1 MIRYL
6 ELKLYEK
13 TKDTQSDILYAQ
25 WNYDKRLIPNALQAI
40 SNLFPH
46 YSLHDESHSIAIIN
60 NIVRIVG
67 KENIEKLSAIDLWL
81 ILEASYYHDIGMV
94 VSSDKLSQAI
104 NSSDFI
110 QFFKGLQQ
118 DKKNSLFDSANLF
131 EIESNKIKYKNDY
144 FNLEIFEGI
153 KYILAEYFR
162 RFHAGRSKEIIN
174 NPTEELSLFSPRGII
189 APRIFNLLGE
199 ICACHTKDFTEV
211 MKLPFSEVGIDTEDA
226 HPRYIACLLRIGDL
240 LDLDNNRFSEVILRT
255 LSKIPLDTLNHKSKH
270 LSIESFRADR
280 KLIEITARCKD
291 YDTANVT
298 QHWFNYLNSEISNQM
313 IKWNNIVPNKDLG
326 YLPTVGDLKVDL
338 FGYDRIDGK
347 NKPRFS
353 VDTDKALGLLQG
365 AGLYDG
371 AYQCIREIL
380 QNSVDASLIR
390 MWLEYKDLK
399 DFSSPHNI
407 DFLNLVSNFPIK
419 VKVYQNGVEDI
430 WQNWKIV
437 IEDIGT
443 GISSKDLMFLMN
455 TGSSSKNKERI
466 AIIDSMPDWMRPS
479 GTFGIGFQSV
489 FMLTETV
496 KLETKSFFDEQLQHI
511 ELNSPNSIKDGD
523 ILIQKKESTHAAKP
537 GTKLS
542 FNYQTLAIPD
552 RYSIKGEHKNA
563 SRIAHNY
570 DPFSH
575 DSLDIELGKVFDE
588 IFDFSSKCYFP
599 IELYIEDEKIET
611 TSVNGKK
618 FEFFDSNNS
627 LELNFHFETK
637 KIGYGISTY
646 YKNQITEND
655 LHSWFRGLSVLGF
668 SVNIHQEKASEVLT
682 LNRNKIKPEFH
693 QKLFNQLLDSAFKII
708 VENFDNIFKTEE
720 ERAVGSMFLHF
731 YSDNEI
737 VKKYDISPYNHW
749 EQLKISIGKSS
760 FKMKE
765 LLNEVKFLKL
775 IYDNIID
782 SKIGDLYKLENN
794 TLEITLKGGYPSFE
808 YTKFL
813 LFKAGDYFTSVSKSE
828 SKKPNIKEI
837 TFSKEKQS
845 SPIPETDMIKVLTSI
860 KKGYVYSA
868 RVFIPC
874 LEKYFSLRIKDNVRK
889 SYVYHYVIDNN
900 IYLPFPKMISPFIHE
915 ENAEEK
921 SILKVVIN
929 EKLIDWVYENRY
941 DNKTTKEQ
949 IRNSYDSFI
958 KEFDINE
965 INNQSATPFD

>member
-1 MIRYL
+1 MIKYL
-6 ELKLYEK
+6 EEKLYEK

-46 YSLHDESHSIAIIN
+46 YSLHDESHSISIIN

-94 VSSDKLSQAI
+94 VSADKLSQAI
-104 NSSDFI
+104 NSADFI
-110 QFFKGLQQ
+110 QFFNELKQ
-118 DKKNSLFDSANLF
+118 DKKSSLFDSANLF

-153 KYILAEYFR
+153 KFILAEYFR

-174 NPTEELSLFSPRGII
+174 NPTTELSLYSPRGII

-211 MKLPFSEVGIDTEDA
+211 LKLPFCEVGIDTEDA

-270 LSIESFRADR
+270 LSIETFRADR

-338 FGYDRIDGK
+338 LDYDRIDGK
-347 NKPRFS
+347 NKPKFS
-353 VDTDKALGLLQG
+353 VDTNKALGLLQG

-399 DFSSPHNI
+399 DFSSPHKQ
-407 DFLNLVSNFPIK
+407 DFLNLVANFPIK
-419 VKVYQNGVEDI
+419 VKVYQNGVEDS
-430 WQNWKIV
+430 WQNWKII

-443 GISSKDLMFLMN
+443 GISKKDLNYLMN
-455 TGSSSKNKERI
+455 TGSSSKNKERT
-466 AIIDSMPDWMRPS
+466 AIIDSMPNWMRPS

-489 FMLTETV
+489 FMLTDSV
-496 KLETKSFFDEQLQHI
+496 KLETKSFFDEQFQYI
-511 ELNSPNSIKDGD
+511 ELNSPNSDKDGD
-523 ILIQKKESTHAAKP
+523 ILIQKKKSTHATKP
-537 GTKLS
+537 GTKLT
-542 FNYQTLAIPD
+542 FNYKTQAIPD

-563 SRIAHNY
+563 SRIANNY

-599 IELYIEDEKIET
+599 IELYSEDEKIET
-611 TSVNGKK
+611 NSAHEQI
-618 FEFFDSNNS
+618 FQFFDPINS
-627 LELNFHFETK
+627 LEFNIHFGK
-637 KIGYGISTY
+637 KEESYRTFTY
-646 YKNQITEND
+646 YKNQKAENN
-655 LHSWFRGLSVLGF
+655 LRIEFLGF
-668 SVNIHQEKASEVLT
+668 SINIHQEKATEVLT
-682 LNRNKIKPEFH
+682 LNRNKIKPDF
-693 QKLFNQLLDSAFKII
+693 QNKLYYQLLDSAFKII
-708 VENFDNIFKTEE
+708 VENFNDIFKTEE
-720 ERAVGSMFLHF
+720 EKGIGSMFLYF
-731 YSDNEI
+731 YSENEI
-737 VKKYDISPYNHW
+737 VKKYDV
-749 EQLKISIGKSS
+749 SS
-760 FKMKE
+760 FKHWENLIITIGDSPYEMKK
-765 LLNEVKFLKL
+765 LLEKAKSLKL
-775 IYDNIID
+775 IYDNTINL
-782 SKIGDLYKLENN
+782 KYGDFYNFVDDI
-794 TLEITLKGGYPSFE
+794 LEITLWGGHPSFE

-813 LFKAGDYFTSVSKSE
+813 LLKAGDYFSSVVNSE
-828 SKKPNIKEI
+828 SKAQNIKEI

-845 SPIPETDMIKVLTSI
+845 SPISENDMIQVLI
-860 KKGYVYSA
+860 NLKNRYAYSA
-868 RVFIPC
+868 RVIIPC
-874 LEKYFSLRIKDNVRK
+874 LEKYFALRLKDNVRK
-889 SYVYHYVIDNN
+889 SYVYHYIIDSNV
-900 IYLPFPKMISPFIHE
+900 YLPFPKMLSPFIHE
-915 ENAEEK
+915 EIAENK
-921 SILKVVIN
+921 TILKVVVN
-929 EKLIDWVYENRY
+929 EKLIDWVYENRF

-949 IRNSYDSFI
+949 IRNAYDSFI
-958 KEFDINE
+958 KEYDINE
-965 INNQSATPFD
+965 INSQS

>member
-1 MIRYL
+1 MIKYL
-6 ELKLYEK
+6 EEKLYEK

-46 YSLHDESHSIAIIN
+46 YSLHDESHSISIIN

-94 VSSDKLSQAI
+94 VPSDKLSQAI
-104 NSSDFI
+104 NSIDFI
-110 QFFKGLQQ
+110 QFFKELQQ
-118 DKKNSLFDSANLF
+118 DKKNSLFASANLF

-153 KYILAEYFR
+153 KFILAEYFR
-162 RFHAGRSKEIIN
+162 RFHASRSKEIIN
-174 NPTEELSLFSPRGII
+174 NPTVELSLYSPRGII

-199 ICACHTKDFTEV
+199 ICSCHTKDFTEV
-211 MKLPFSEVGIDTEDA
+211 LKLPFSEVGIDTEDA

-313 IKWNNIVPNKDLG
+313 IKWNNIVPNKELG
-326 YLPTVGDLKVDL
+326 YLPTVGELKVDL
-338 FGYDRIDGK
+338 YGYDRIDGK
-347 NKPRFS
+347 NKPKFS

-390 MWLEYKDLK
+390 MWLEYKALK
-399 DFSSPHNI
+399 DFSSPHNQ

-419 VKVYQNGVEDI
+419 VRVYQNGVEDS
-430 WQNWKIV
+430 WQNWKII
-437 IEDIGT
+437 IEDTGT
-443 GISSKDLMFLMN
+443 GISNKDLNFLMN
-455 TGSSSKNKERI
+455 TGSSSKNKEKI
-466 AIIDSMPDWMRPS
+466 AIIDAMPNWMRPS
-479 GTFGIGFQSV
+479 GTFGIGFQSI
-489 FMLTETV
+489 FMLTENV

-523 ILIQKKESTHAAKP
+523 ILIQKKKSTHSIKP
-537 GTKLS
+537 GTRLS
-542 FNYQTLAIPD
+542 FNYKTQAIPN

-599 IELYIEDEKIET
+599 IELYIEDEKIRTNTIQEQ
-611 TSVNGKK
+611 K
-618 FEFFDSNNS
+618 FQFFDSDNS
-627 LELNFHFETK
+627 LEFNIHFGK
-637 KIGYGISTY
+637 KEESYRTFTY
-646 YKNQITEND
+646 YKNQKAENN
-655 LHSWFRGLSVLGF
+655 LRIEFLGF
-668 SVNIHQEKASEVLT
+668 EINIHQEKASEVLT
-682 LNRNKIKPEFH
+682 LNRNKIKPDF
-693 QKLFNQLLDSAFKII
+693 QNKLHYQILDSAFKII
-708 VENFDNIFKTEE
+708 VSNFDDIFKTEE
-720 ERAVGSMFLHF
+720 EKGIGSMFLNF
-731 YSDNEI
+731 YSDEETVN
-737 VKKYDISPYNHW
+737 KYDISPFKYW
-749 EQLKISIGKSS
+749 ESLNINIGDSKYEMKKLLEKVKS
-760 FKMKE
+760 
-765 LLNEVKFLKL
+765 LKL
-775 IYDNIID
+775 IYDNNINL
-782 SKIGDLYKLENN
+782 KYGDYYNLSED
-794 TLEITLKGGYPSFE
+794 TLEITLRGGHPSFE

-813 LFKAGDYFTSVSKSE
+813 LLKAGDYFTSVSKSE
-828 SKKPNIKEI
+828 SKTPNIKEI

-845 SPIPETDMIKVLTSI
+845 SPIPEADMKNILVNL
-860 KKGYVYSA
+860 KKGYIYSA
-868 RVFIPC
+868 RAFIPC
-874 LEKYFSLRIKDNVRK
+874 LEKYFALRIKDNVRK
-889 SYVYHYVIDNN
+889 SYVYHYVIDSNV
-900 IYLPFPKMISPFIHE
+900 YLPFPKMISPFIHE
-915 ENAEEK
+915 ENAEGK
-921 SILKVVIN
+921 SILKIVVN
-929 EKLIDWVYENRY
+929 EKLIDWVYENRF

-949 IRNSYDSFI
+949 IRNVYDSFI

-965 INNQSATPFD
+965 INSMS